1 MENPILTISIM
12 ISGEINNVK
21 KCLDSVKPLME
32 IVPSELILTDTGC
45 KTEVRNLI
53 EQYTDHIIDFVWCKD
68 FSAARNAGLMEAKGK
83 WFLYVDDDEWFENTD
98 EIAKFLLSKDSEK
111 YNVAYYTQRNYLSP
125 EAGKDESELIKT
137 VKSAQYVDHYV
148 DRIIRITPE
157 LHFEHRVHE
166 AYTGIEAGRKK
177 KIDSYV
183 HHYGYVYTDEKQRL
197 EKYERNYELLRLE
210 CQEHPDDMRMWYQ
223 MAIAPKS
230 LGLWD
235 EAVLVSKEAIVSKS
249 DSAYWDMLHTN
260 ILSCLE
266 AQGNWEELIKTG
278 EDYLNKNLYPYSQL
292 GIHQYLI
299 KAYWM
304 TGMYNQLLVHAKAMI
319 IMYEDYKTNP
329 EKYDMNQLLKD
340 EFLQKDRISAIL
352 LIIIGAIYSN
362 EDESAN
368 CILTDKII
376 SEEVADLYNDSAY
389 RNVLAQMILDNKPTD
404 KKISMLERLP
414 FGKQEY
420 SDFWIKAI
428 SEIEIGKAC
437 EAETYIRPTIENNNH
452 VKCEEYNEAGNNPL
466 SFQKEFFEGE
476 TRNGFYI
483 EPFMKNA
490 WAAEIQILDKVG
502 QICRKNGLRYYADW
516 GTLLGTIRHQGFIPW
531 DDDIDICMPRN
542 DMFQLAQIIE
552 EEYPELKFSDIYSE
566 KKYGTKASRVLN
578 RVDLLTARDDLKESY
593 GFPMPVGIDI
603 FALDN
608 LPDDEAMR
616 KELKEAVQICAMAFN
631 MRQEI
636 NSKSIIN
643 YDYFEKIR
651 IFYKV
656 VDAIEQLC
664 SIKFSCEMPG
674 EQEILILLDEIQS
687 MYRDEECRELTQ
699 MDCYAT
705 TNYSID
711 KDCYS
716 SVIMMPFENIMVPVP
731 KGYEEILREKYGE
744 DYMTPKN
751 IGSGHDYPFYNKL
764 FEVLQENNPVR
775 TVEDLKDE
783 IVAASS
789 VFYRKFVQQS
799 TKPRVTY
806 NTEIVADSED
816 MEKRQIRMAE
826 SEVIAEI
833 SRICADHN
841 WNVYGIITNREG
853 ILSQGEYG
861 ENDEI
866 HLGMFRKDYVEFL
879 TCLPAELDSWFDYRD
894 LYHYD
899 NHEELKAYII
909 TDNYMTDIEDYMK
922 RFHGCPHIVGV
933 DITPIDAVFDDT
945 QREEVRQMLLS
956 NLIFTAHNMPDKP
969 PYNNEVSEIV
979 NEWCDLA
986 KVKVDKN
993 KNLRNE
999 FMKSADMIASS
1010 CKDEN
1015 SAYVKLFDNDTR
1027 YKRKHFEK
1035 TQEVLFGNMKVM
1047 IPIG

>member
-125 EAGKDESELIKT
+125 EAGNDESELIKT

-266 AQGNWEELIKTG
+266 AQGKWEELIKTG

-304 TGMYNQLLVHAKAMI
+304 TGMYSQLLVHAKAMI
-319 IMYEDYKTNP
+319 NMYEDYKTNP

-368 CILTDKII
+368 CILTDII
-376 SEEVADLYNDSAY
+376 MSEEVVDLYNDSAY
-389 RNVLAQMILDNKPTD
+389 RHALVQMILDNKPTD
-404 KKISMLERLP
+404 KKISMLEQLP

-452 VKCEEYNEAGNNPL
+452 VKCEEYNEVGNNPL

-502 QICRKNGLRYYADW
+502 QICRKNGLRYYVDW

-531 DDDIDICMPRN
+531 DDDVDICMPRN

-603 FALDN
+603 FVLDN
-608 LPDDEAMR
+608 LPDDETMR

-631 MRQEI
+631 LRQEI

-643 YDYFEKIR
+643 DDYFEKIR
-651 IFYKV
+651 IFHKV

-699 MDCYAT
+699 MDCYAA

-731 KGYEEILREKYGE
+731 KGYEEILRKEYGE

-751 IGSGHDYPFYNKL
+751 IGSSHDYPFYNKL

-789 VFYRKFVQQS
+789 GFYRKFVQQS

-826 SEVIAEI
+826 SEVVAEI
-833 SRICADHN
+833 CRICTKHN
-841 WNVYGIITNREG
+841 WNVYGITSNNG
-853 ILSQGEYG
+853 GVLSQGKYD

-866 HLGMFRKDYVEFL
+866 HLGMFRKAYVEFL

-894 LYHYD
+894 LYHND

-909 TDNYMTDIEDYMK
+909 TDNYMTNIEDYMR

-933 DITPIDAVFDDT
+933 DITAIDAVFDDT
-945 QREEVRQMLLS
+945 GREEVREMLIS
-956 NLIFTAHNMPDKP
+956 NLISTAHNMPDKP

-979 NEWCDLA
+979 NEWCNLA
-986 KVKVDKN
+986 NVKVDAN

-999 FMKSADMIASS
+999 FMKSADMVASS
-1010 CKDEN
+1010 CKDQN
-1015 SAYVKLFDNDTR
+1015 STYVKLFDDGIR
-1027 YKRKHFEK
+1027 YERRHFEK
-1035 TQEVLFGNMKVM
+1035 TQEVLFENVKVM